1 VNEDDR
7 SGTASRAMWSAAVS
21 DVSGNTFAASVSPD
35 FVLEGSIFMRPITGR
50 DSAFAAL
57 RASSGIYDSL
67 QFTRELSGDGRL
79 YLEWEGRALNEKLAG
94 VTVLSL
100 DANGKI
106 SGAAI
111 NCRPLGAAIAFSQE
125 MRDRLANVVD
135 PGHFLSELTLRNSR
149 GAHDD

>member
-1 VNEDDR
+1 VNDDD
-7 SGTASRAMWSAAVS
+7 STGTSVRDMWSAAVS

-35 FVLEGSIFMRPITGR
+35 FVREGSIFMQPITGR

-57 RASSGIYDSL
+57 HASSGIYDSL
-67 QFTRELSGDGRL
+67 QFTRELPGDGRL
-79 YLEWEGRALNEKLAG
+79 YLEWEGLALNEKLAG

-106 SGAAI
+106 SGTAI
-111 NCRPLGAAIAFSQE
+111 HCRPLGAAIAFSKE
-125 MRDRLANVVD
+125 MQDRLSNVVD
-135 PGHFLSELTLRNSR
+135 PRRNSR

>member
-1 VNEDDR
+1 VNKDD
-7 SGTASRAMWSAAVS
+7 STGTALRDMWSAAVS
-21 DVSGNTFAASVSPD
+21 DISGNTFAASVSPD
-35 FVLEGSIFMRPITGR
+35 FVLEGSIFMQPITGR

-67 QFTRELSGDGRL
+67 QFTREPPGNGRL
-79 YLEWEGRALNEKLAG
+79 YLEWEGLALNEKLAG

-100 DANGKI
+100 DAKGKI

-111 NCRPLGAAIAFSQE
+111 HCRPLGAAIAFSEE
-125 MRDRLANVVD
+125 MRHRLTNVVD
-135 PGHFLSELTLRNSR
+135 PTHFLSELTPQNSR